1 MPRITLKQLEVF
13 VCTAQEGS
21 IQKAADRIHLTQSA
35 TSMAM
40 ADLERLLGRTLFDR
54 IGRRLR
60 LNSMGQA
67 LLPMAADILARTHE
81 FERMASTQGAA
92 HGQLVIGA
100 SQTVGTYLLPALMG
114 HYLQQKPGI
123 QLKLQVDNTQ
133 GVIQS
138 LEKMTCDLGFIEGYC
153 QSNEVETV
161 PWCEDELIV
170 FCGPNHPLA
179 HEPVMTLS
187 ALEHASWVLREI
199 GSGTREVF
207 NNAMQGRINHTHVA
221 LELSQTEAIKQVV
234 HNGFGLGCLSRL
246 SIDAEIE
253 RGWLIPLP
261 LPELDLKRQLMAVIH
276 RRKFQDPLLKD
287 FLDFCQKNQSPA

>member
-21 IQKAADRIHLTQSA
+21 IQKASERIHLTQSA

-60 LNSMGQA
+60 LNSMGQT

-81 FERMASTQGAA
+81 LERMANTQGVAQ
-92 HGQLVIGA
+92 GQLVIGA

-114 HYLQQKPGI
+114 HYLQQHPDI

-133 GVIQS
+133 GVIHS

-153 QSNEVETV
+153 QSNDVETL
-161 PWCEDELIV
+161 PWCEDELII
-170 FCGPNHPLA
+170 FCGPGHPLA
-179 HEPVMTLS
+179 REPMVTLP
-187 ALEHASWVLREI
+187 ALGQASWVLREI

-207 NNAMQGRINHTHVA
+207 NNALQGKVNPIHVA

-246 SIDAEIE
+246 SINAEIE
-253 RGWLIPLP
+253 RGWLIPLSV
-261 LPELDLKRQLMAVIH
+261 PELDLKRQLMAAIH

-287 FLDFCQKNQSPA
+287 FLNFCQKNQCPA